1 MTGKTRGAT
10 RERIVE
16 EAFTLFA
23 ERGYHAV
30 PVKDIAE
37 AVGIKDA
44 SLYNHF
50 PSKQALFDAII
61 ERELTRA
68 RDAFALQ
75 GVMFLETDDPSGY
88 DPGDPEEL
96 ARHVLGSYRYFFE
109 DESMVRLRR
118 LLVVSQFHSDEARR
132 AYRLI
137 FVEQPLALQRVVFE
151 HCMATGSFA
160 RDDAAQMAL
169 EFHGPVFL
177 MLHAGMTWDEAEAR
191 LAVHVKRFTARHRVH
206 GDADAGASP
215 KEDSKALETLIASPD
230 VKREGNPL

>member
-1 MTGKTRGAT
+1 MAGKSRGAT
-10 RERIVE
+10 RERIVD

-30 PVKDIAE
+30 SVRDIAA
-37 AVGIKDA
+37 AVGVKDA

-50 PSKQALFDAII
+50 LSKQAIFDAIV
-61 ERELTRA
+61 ERELART
-68 RDAFALQ
+68 RDAFAPQ
-75 GVMFLETDDPSGY
+75 GVMFFETDDPSGY

-118 LLVVSQFHSDEARR
+118 LLVVSQFHSDEAQR

-137 FVEQPLALQRVVFE
+137 FVEQPLALQRIVFE
-151 HCMATGSFA
+151 HCMATGAFE

-177 MLHAGMTWDEAEAR
+177 MLHAGMTWDEAEPR
-191 LAVHVKRFTARHRVH
+191 LAAHLKRFTARHRVR
-206 GDADAGASP
+206 GGSGSGALPREGAAS
-215 KEDSKALETLIASPD
+215 ARTGIASS
-230 VKREGNPL
+230 NAM

>member
-1 MTGKTRGAT
+1 MGKKARGAT
-10 RERIVE
+10 RERILD
-16 EAFTLFA
+16 EAFSLFA

-30 PVKDIAE
+30 PVRDIAE
-37 AVGIKDA
+37 AAGIKDA

-50 PSKQALFDAII
+50 PSKQAMFDAII
-61 ERELTRA
+61 ERELARV
-68 RDAFALQ
+68 RDAFAPQ

-118 LLVVSQFHSDEARR
+118 LLVVGQFHSDEARR

-160 RDDAAQMAL
+160 CDDAAQMAL

-177 MLHAGMTWDEAEAR
+177 MLHAGMTWREAEPR
-191 LAVHVKRFTARHRVH
+191 LAVHLKRFTARHRVH
-206 GDADAGASP
+206 GDSDAGALP
-215 KEDSKALETLIASPD
+215 KEDGTSSEAM
-230 VKREGNPL
+230 REGSPL